1 MATAV
6 ALAGVAAALATVGRR
21 APGDH
26 RRDAD
31 ARDVDADG
39 ELEGELAH
47 GQRRVRRHG
56 RRAVR
61 TDDHPAASRSEAD
74 AVAAKRTLTVAS
86 GGYSGTL
93 DLPHRALP
101 GTYLLRVVGT
111 SSGIALT
118 PVEATLT
125 LPAPPEGIVDKASV
139 GLTAGGKAIRKVKG
153 SVKQLYGRFHF
164 LVAPKLRTAVRL
176 VWRTPQF
183 NFVGEVR
190 KRYSTNVRTFVK
202 SGQPLPKGTWYCLL
216 TVNEIVVKRVSVRVT

>member
-1 MATAV
+1 MVSAIALAAVVAALITVEAVHPATADATLTLDTSTLTASWKESWLTGNV
-6 ALAGVAAALATVGRR
+6 AFAGTVGE
-21 APGDH
+21 PS
-26 RRDAD
+26 
-31 ARDVDADG
+31 
-39 ELEGELAH
+39 ELTIIL
-47 GQRRVRRHG
+47 RRVDPKP
-56 RRAVR
+56 
-61 TDDHPAASRSEAD
+61 T

-86 GGYSGTL
+86 GGYSGKL

-101 GTYLLRVVGT
+101 GSYLLRVVGT

-125 LPAPPEGIVDKASV
+125 LPAPPEGIVDKASI
-139 GLTAGGKAIRKVKG
+139 GLTPGGKAVRKVNG
-153 SVKQLYGRFHF
+153 SVKQLHARFHF

-190 KRYSTNVRTFVK
+190 KPYSTNISTFVK